1 LIEPATHSRT
11 KTLNRSITYFHI
23 GVAVFLSVGIVFV
36 SSQFLS
42 KTFDY
47 FQEMIVDQQAQGV
60 KKDIEVHLDYY
71 RMFLEDYA
79 RFPLLIQ
86 GVMHTDDIQP
96 VLIDFMN
103 NIRIEGAHPQLVL
116 LDYKNRIIHSTKKTP
131 DFSYERDES
140 FRQELVGTNDVYT
153 AVSQLD
159 GKFYWRLAV
168 PVFYNGQREGALVA
182 ELPISTINTHGLI
195 SKDLNVFSLEI
206 LRASETCIAFGNVEP
221 PETMDFQLPDYGLT
235 LRFGFDSSPYQQQR
249 NIVIAKLIILIV
261 LCVCGGLF
269 ITLYLSRRF
278 IEKPIQRLRDY
289 TQLLKTGSHGEP
301 GPAPSI
307 QELALLADDFKLMA
321 KNVDDREAMLR
332 EARNNLEIKVKE
344 RTKALKKSEERFE
357 LAIYGADLGL
367 WDWNIQSGDVYL
379 NERWAT
385 MLGYELDELEPG
397 IATWEKLLHPDDKDN
412 VIVTL
417 EKHLNGETPIYQ
429 TEHRLLTK
437 EGAWKW
443 ILDTGKVSEWD
454 EKGKPLRASGTH
466 LDINK
471 LKRAEEKIRYMAHHD
486 DLTGQPNR
494 VLFMDRLDTAIKGA
508 RRRKTG
514 VAVLFVDLDG
524 FKAVNDQLGHMMGDL
539 LLNKVAKRLKS
550 CVRESD
556 TVGRYGGDE
565 FTILLL
571 DISRKEDTDRFAR
584 KILNVVQT
592 PYKLDS
598 KIAHISC
605 SIGIAIYP
613 ESAKLPEDLV
623 MKADEAMYKV
633 KNGGKNNYSFG

>member
-1 LIEPATHSRT
+1 
-11 KTLNRSITYFHI
+11 
-23 GVAVFLSVGIVFV
+23 
-36 SSQFLS
+36 
-42 KTFDY
+42 
-47 FQEMIVDQQAQGV
+47 
-60 KKDIEVHLDYY
+60 
-71 RMFLEDYA
+71 
-79 RFPLLIQ
+79 
-86 GVMHTDDIQP
+86 
-96 VLIDFMN
+96 
-103 NIRIEGAHPQLVL
+103 
-116 LDYKNRIIHSTKKTP
+116 
-131 DFSYERDES
+131 
-140 FRQELVGTNDVYT
+140 
-153 AVSQLD
+153 
-159 GKFYWRLAV
+159 
-168 PVFYNGQREGALVA
+168 
-182 ELPISTINTHGLI
+182 
-195 SKDLNVFSLEI
+195 
-206 LRASETCIAFGNVEP
+206 
-221 PETMDFQLPDYGLT
+221 
-235 LRFGFDSSPYQQQR
+235 
-249 NIVIAKLIILIV
+249 
-261 LCVCGGLF
+261 
-269 ITLYLSRRF
+269 
-278 IEKPIQRLRDY
+278 
-289 TQLLKTGSHGEP
+289 
-301 GPAPSI
+301 
-307 QELALLADDFKLMA
+307 
-321 KNVDDREAMLR
+321 
-332 EARNNLEIKVKE
+332 
-344 RTKALKKSEERFE
+344 
-357 LAIYGADLGL
+357 
-367 WDWNIQSGDVYL
+367 
-379 NERWAT
+379 
-385 MLGYELDELEPG
+385 
-397 IATWEKLLHPDDKDN
+397 
-412 VIVTL
+412 
-417 EKHLNGETPIYQ
+417 
-429 TEHRLLTK
+429 LTK

-471 LKRAEEKIRYMAHHD
+471 LKRAEEKIRHMAHHD